1 MAILVKWQLFSMGFL
16 EESFAGHYKKIGY
29 WPKCITLCIFLNV
42 IYVQALSM
50 LCAKS
55 EKIFFV
61 TEVLIRNL
69 VSQRLKLGTSG
80 LQGPCSADGAKTN
93 YVRADPF

>member
-1 MAILVKWQLFSMGFL
+1 MAILVKWQLLSMGFL
-16 EESFAGHYKKIGY
+16 KESFAGLYKKIGY
-29 WPKCITLCIFLNV
+29 WSKCITLYIFLNV
-42 IYVQALSM
+42 IYGQALFV

-61 TEVLIRNL
+61 TEVLIGNL

-80 LQGPCSADGAKTN
+80 LQGPCSADGTKTN